1 MGLLSFIHNTPPS
14 QPDQNLEPPLPPTRS
29 INASPKSALLVENDE
44 CLLNFLRRW
53 LKDKGYA
60 VRIASGSEEGLRL
73 YRDFGP
79 FNVVLINYCIPQRKG
94 YGIDPLVPQTKGI
107 DLALAIRDID
117 SSQGII
123 IAALAFRTAPEVPRP
138 PEAMH
143 IPLLVDLG
151 GATLRGLLEKIEV
164 DRAIKA
170 LTPADLLRLQRFA
183 KLLVQGLGRAARGR
197 DWEDLLEEA
206 LYRTLIG
213 AGDTQSGRH
222 WNRTVP
228 FVQHLAGAVKSIAS
242 VWKRQLREKEP
253 YLMSELAVYDA
264 EGQEHSPID
273 GAPSSCVPADRRLIE
288 KAEEERAFA
297 LLRDDASASQ
307 VLQGIIDG
315 LKKNDIK
322 LAYGLDEKKYL
333 AAMRRIRVKLLGRNR
348 GGNDNGRG

>member
-1 MGLLSFIHNTPPS
+1 MGYLLSFIENTPPG
-14 QPDQNLEPPLPPTRS
+14 QPHESPEPSLPPTRS
-29 INASPKSALLVENDE
+29 INASPKSALLVENDA

-53 LKDKGYA
+53 LKDEGYA

-79 FNVVLINYCIPQRKG
+79 FNVVLINYCIPKRKG

-107 DLALAIRDID
+107 ELALAIRDID
-117 SSQGII
+117 SSQGVIV
-123 IAALAFRTAPEVPRP
+123 AALAFRTASEVPRP
-138 PEAMH
+138 AEAMR
-143 IPLLVDLG
+143 IPLLVDFG
-151 GATLRGLLEKIEV
+151 GGQLRGLLEKIEV

-170 LTPADLLRLQRFA
+170 LTSADLLLLRQFA
-183 KLLVQGLGRAARGR
+183 KLLVQGVGRAARGR

-213 AGDTQSGRH
+213 AMDAQNGRH
-222 WNRTVP
+222 WNRKVP
-228 FVQHLAGAVKSIAS
+228 FVQHLAGAIRSIAS
-242 VWKRQLREKEP
+242 VWKRQFSEKEP

-264 EGQEHSPID
+264 EGQERSPID
-273 GAPSSCVPADRRLIE
+273 NATSSCVPADRRLIE
-288 KAEEERAFA
+288 KGEEERVFA

-315 LKKNDIK
+315 LKKNEIK

-333 AAMRRIRVKLLGRNR
+333 AAMRRIRVKLVGRK
-348 GGNDNGRG
+348 

>member
-1 MGLLSFIHNTPPS
+1 MGYLLSLIDNTPPG
-14 QPDQNLEPPLPPTRS
+14 QPHESPEQSLPSTIS
-29 INASPKSALLVENDE
+29 INASRKSALLVENDE

-53 LKDKGYA
+53 LKDEGYA

-79 FNVVLINYCIPQRKG
+79 FNVVMINYCVPQRKG
-94 YGIDPLVPQTKGI
+94 YGIDPLVPQTNGVE
-107 DLALAIRDID
+107 LALAIRDID

-138 PEAMH
+138 QGAMH
-143 IPLLVDLG
+143 IPLVVDLG
-151 GATLRGLLEKIEV
+151 GAQLRGLLEKIEV

-170 LTPADLLRLQRFA
+170 LTPADLLRLRQFA

-206 LYRTLIG
+206 MYRTLIG
-213 AGDTQSGRH
+213 AVDTQNGRH
-222 WNRTVP
+222 WNRKVA
-228 FVQHLAGAVKSIAS
+228 FVQHLAGAIKSIAS
-242 VWKRQLREKEP
+242 VWKRQLRQTEP
-253 YLMSELAVYDA
+253 YPMSELTVYDA

-273 GAPSSCVPADRRLIE
+273 NAPSSCVPADQRLIE
-288 KAEEERAFA
+288 KAEEERVFA
-297 LLRDDASASQ
+297 LFGDDANASQ
-307 VLQGIIDG
+307 VLRGIIDG

-333 AAMRRIRVKLLGRNR
+333 AAMRRIRGKLLGRDR
-348 GGNDNGRG
+348 GGNDNGR